1 MGLEMLKDVPFAAW
15 IGLAGVVFGSL
26 LTTFGVSLTNRANL
40 KRLEQQLAHEE
51 KLVSRRER
59 KERLEELYILICHW
73 NNAFFGNYLS
83 LSLVM
88 KGQIDYNKY
97 LDEIRESPAKKVD
110 YNRISMII
118 DIYGAEL
125 QEPYAAILKIRD
137 EINDIEFAHKK
148 AYLSG
153 QPGKLYLEP
162 AGKAQM
168 KLGKACDDLKILI
181 SVAARET

>member
-1 MGLEMLKDVPFAAW
+1 
-15 IGLAGVVFGSL
+15 
-26 LTTFGVSLTNRANL
+26 
-40 KRLEQQLAHEE
+40 
-51 KLVSRRER
+51 
-59 KERLEELYILICHW
+59 
-73 NNAFFGNYLS
+73 
-83 LSLVM
+83 M

-118 DIYGAEL
+118 DIYCAEL